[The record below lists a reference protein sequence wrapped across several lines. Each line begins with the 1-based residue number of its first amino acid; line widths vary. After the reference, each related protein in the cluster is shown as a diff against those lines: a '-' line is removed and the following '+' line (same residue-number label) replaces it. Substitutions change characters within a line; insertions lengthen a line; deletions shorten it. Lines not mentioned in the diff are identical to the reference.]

1 LHDITIIGSGPAGY
15 TAAIYAARADLAPI
29 VFEGVPSGGALTQT
43 TEVENFPGFP
53 GGVQGPELMGMMR
66 SQAERFGATL
76 IADEADRFTTDGGT
90 FTVGCQSL
98 SVDSRAVIL
107 AMGSR
112 YRMLGL
118 PNESRL
124 LGHGVSACA
133 TCDGFFFKNKVVA
146 VVGGGDSAMEEAIFL
161 TRFAERV
168 IVIHRGAKLRASAI
182 MAERALS
189 HPKIWFL
196 WNTTVEDVLGGD
208 SVTALGVVDRAAA
221 RAYELR
227 CDGLFVAIGHEP
239 RSELVSRHVR
249 LDPEG
254 YVTVERGST
263 ATNLSG
269 AFACGD
275 LVDHRYRQ
283 AITAAG
289 SGCAAALDA
298 EAWLSSITASAA
310 DSAPAA

>member
-1 LHDITIIGSGPAGY
+1 MHNITIIGSGPAGY

-76 IADEADRFTTDGGT
+76 IADEADRFTTHGGT
-90 FTVGCQSL
+90 FTVGSQSL

-118 PNESRL
+118 PNETRL

-168 IVIHRGAKLRASAI
+168 IVIH
-182 MAERALS
+182 
-189 HPKIWFL
+189 
-196 WNTTVEDVLGGD
+196 
-208 SVTALGVVDRAAA
+208 VD
-221 RAYELR
+221 
-227 CDGLFVAIGHEP
+227 C
-239 RSELVSRHVR
+239 HVR
-249 LDPEG
+249 VPASTECPRRLDTIHAYPARDRWTPS
-254 YVTVERGST
+254 TVSDR
-263 ATNLSG
+263 
-269 AFACGD
+269 
-275 LVDHRYRQ
+275 
-283 AITAAG
+283 
-289 SGCAAALDA
+289 LDA
-298 EAWLSSITASAA
+298 INGFSR
-310 DSAPAA
+310 